1 MSATLRARRR
11 WSSLPGPLR
20 KIAVAVAG
28 GAVLAAGAAML
39 VLPGPG
45 IAGLLLGLA
54 ILATEFM
61 WARTALGHARR
72 RWHHVRARVPV
83 GRRRDRAPQ
92 GDARADH
99 HDPEPHHITRGS

>member
-1 MSATLRARRR
+1 MTTAVRARNR

-28 GAVLAAGAAML
+28 GAVMAAGAAML

-45 IAGLLLGLA
+45 IAGILVGLA

-61 WARTALGHARR
+61 WARTALAHARR
-72 RWHHVRARVPV
+72 RWHDARARVPRR
-83 GRRRDRAPQ
+83 RRRDRAPQ

-99 HDPEPHHITRGS
+99 HDPDPHHITRGT